1 MKQGCDEVE
10 RTNFASRA
18 FVTLQ
23 KLQSNSVS
31 QSTSDDTVLSLSD
44 LRTDIRFEHLRA
56 HLVPPPRFE
65 QATLENYIV
74 DEEFPSQAR
83 AKEDLQA
90 FINALNQSQ
99 NGLRKFFGAFS
110 KKDAQI
116 GLYLDGVFGIGKT
129 HLLASVFHAV
139 ETSKKLYLSFTEL
152 VYFIGLLGL
161 EKCAAELSAYRLICI
176 DEFELDDPGNTTM
189 SLGFLSRVMESNVA
203 IVATS
208 NTPPLRLGEG
218 RFDVRNF
225 QREIGEMAKRFKTVQ
240 IDGKDYRQKLAHA
253 KSAHTSSW
261 TTPNLNSAYAQFQ
274 ATTARKKLYL
284 EEAELFSLLRRYH
297 PMHYFELAE
306 NLSAVFIEGIGQIHD
321 QFDALRF
328 VYFIDKLYDD
338 NVQVFASARIAIEQL
353 FPESF
358 YHSAY
363 AKKYW
368 RCISRLKEMCG

>member
-1 MKQGCDEVE
+1 MPNIQI
-10 RTNFASRA
+10 N
-18 FVTLQ
+18 L
-23 KLQSNSVS
+23 VS
-31 QSTSDDTVLSLSD
+31 QPISDETVFSPSD
-44 LRTDIRFEHLRA
+44 LQTDIRFEHLRS
-56 HLVPPPRFE
+56 HLVPPPRF
-65 QATLENYIV
+65 QHATLHNYIA
-74 DEEFPSQAR
+74 DENFPSQAR
-83 AKEDLQA
+83 AKIDLQA
-90 FINALNQSQ
+90 FIDSLNQSQ
-99 NGLRKFFGAFS
+99 NGVQKLFGAFS
-110 KKDAQI
+110 KKQTQI

-139 ETSKKLYLSFTEL
+139 QSPKKLYLSFTEL

-161 EKCAAELSAYRLICI
+161 EKCATEMSAYRLICI

-189 SLGFLSRVMESNVA
+189 SLGFLSRVMEKNVA

-240 IDGKDYRQKLAHA
+240 IDGKDYRQKLAQE
-253 KSAHTSSW
+253 KSARASSW
-261 TTPNLNSAYAQFQ
+261 QMPDVKSAYARFQ
-274 ATTARKKLYL
+274 ATTARKKAFF
-284 EEAELFSLLRRYH
+284 EESDLFALLRKFH

-306 NLSAVFIEGIGQIHD
+306 RLSAIFIEGIGQIHD

-338 NVQVFASARIAIEQL
+338 NVQVFASARVEMEHL

-358 YHSAY
+358 YQSAY

>member
-1 MKQGCDEVE
+1 M
-10 RTNFASRA
+10 
-18 FVTLQ
+18 
-23 KLQSNSVS
+23 S
-31 QSTSDDTVLSLSD
+31 QVTSDTTVFSPSD
-44 LRTDIRFEHLRA
+44 LQTDIRFEHLRS

-65 QATLENYIV
+65 RATLQNYIA
-74 DEEFPSQAR
+74 DENFPSQSR
-83 AKEDLQA
+83 AKVDLQA
-90 FINALNQSQ
+90 FIDSLNQSQ
-99 NGLRKFFGAFS
+99 SGFQMLFGVFS

-139 ETSKKLYLSFTEL
+139 QSPKKLYLSFTEL

-161 EKCAAELSAYRLICI
+161 EKCAAEMSAYRLICI

-189 SLGFLSRVMESNVA
+189 SLGFLSRVMEKQVA

-225 QREIGEMAKRFKTVQ
+225 QREIGEIAERFKTVQ
-240 IDGKDYRQKLAHA
+240 IDGKDYRQKLAQNKPQGVSA
-253 KSAHTSSW
+253 WTVPDLKSAFT
-261 TTPNLNSAYAQFQ
+261 YFQ

-284 EEAELFSLLRRYH
+284 HQSDLFSLLRRYH

-306 NLSAVFIEGIGQIHD
+306 TLSAVFIDSVGQIHD

-338 NVQVFASARIAIEQL
+338 NVQIFASAQVAIEHL
-353 FPESF
+353 FPKTF

-363 AKKYW
+363 SKKYW
-368 RCISRLKEMCG
+368 RCISRLNELCG

>member
-1 MKQGCDEVE
+1 M
-10 RTNFASRA
+10 
-18 FVTLQ
+18 
-23 KLQSNSVS
+23 S
-31 QSTSDDTVLSLSD
+31 QTTTDDTIFSPSD
-44 LRTDIRFEHLRA
+44 LQTDIRFEHLRS

-65 QATLENYIV
+65 KATLDNYIT
-74 DEEFPSQAR
+74 DERYPSQAR
-83 AKEDLQA
+83 AKLDLQI
-90 FINALNQSQ
+90 FIDFLNQSR
-99 NGLRKFFGAFS
+99 NGFQKLFSAFS
-110 KKDAQI
+110 KKETQI

-129 HLLASVFHAV
+129 HLLAPVFHAV
-139 ETSKKLYLSFTEL
+139 QSPKKLYLSFTEL

-161 EKCAAELSAYRLICI
+161 EKCAAEMSAYRLICI

-189 SLGFLSRVMESNVA
+189 SLGFLSRVMEKHVA

-225 QREIGEMAKRFKTVQ
+225 QREIGELAKHFKTIQ
-240 IDGKDYRQKLAHA
+240 IDGKDYRQKLAQE
-253 KSAHTSSW
+253 KSTHPSSW
-261 TTPNLNSAYAQFQ
+261 KVPDLRTAYMRFQ

-284 EEAELFSLLRRYH
+284 HETDLFALLRQYH

-306 NLSAVFIEGIGQIHD
+306 RLSAVFIEDIKEIHD

-338 NVQVFASARIAIEQL
+338 NVQVFASARVEIEHL

-358 YHSAY
+358 YQSAY